1 MSGGA
6 GPVGR
11 LTAALARLRRWLPIR
26 LRRLALILVFD
37 LAGPL
42 TVYAVMRSA
51 GLSAV
56 VSLVISGVPPAIGIA
71 ISAIAD
77 RRLDVIG
84 AVVLAGIAVGTV
96 LGLTSGSARL
106 FLIEGSVPTTV
117 FAVAC
122 LLSART
128 TRPLIFRLALDLIGP
143 ETPKG
148 REVTGAWR
156 YPAFRR
162 AFRIITVAWG
172 VGYLI
177 EAAVRVII
185 AETAPTGAAFLFSKV
200 MPYVF
205 AVAMSIWTLGYGERH
220 RNKAIAGARIPRL
233 PPCAGR

>member
-6 GPVGR
+6 GPVGT
-11 LTAALARLRRWLPIR
+11 LAAALTRLRRWLPIGP
-26 LRRLALILVFD
+26 RRLAMIAIFD
-37 LAGPL
+37 LGGPL
-42 TVYAVMRSA
+42 GVYAALRSA
-51 GLSAV
+51 GMSAV
-56 VSLVISGVPPAIGIA
+56 VALVISGVPPALGIA

-84 AVVLAGIAVGTV
+84 TVVLCGIAVGTV

-106 FLIEGSVPTTV
+106 VLIEGSIPTTV
-117 FAVAC
+117 FALAC

-128 TRPLIFRLALDLIGP
+128 ARPLIFRLALDLIGP
-143 ETPKG
+143 ESPKG

-162 AFRIITVAWG
+162 AFRVITVAWG

-185 AETAPTGAAFLFSKV
+185 AETAPAGTAFLLSKI

-205 AVAMSIWTLGYGERH
+205 AVSMSIWTLGYGERH
-220 RNKAIAGARIPRL
+220 KNKAIAGARIPGL